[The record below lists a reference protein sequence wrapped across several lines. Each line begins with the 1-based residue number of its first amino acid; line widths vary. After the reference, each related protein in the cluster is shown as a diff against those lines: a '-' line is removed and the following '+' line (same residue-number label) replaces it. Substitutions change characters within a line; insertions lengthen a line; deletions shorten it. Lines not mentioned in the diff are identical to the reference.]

1 VSYTLH
7 PNLKRYFFF
16 ILMILSID
24 VGIRNLALCLLNDK
38 KHNRVEQWDVDGIPP
53 EHKNGIYVSL
63 RDHLDARPWVLQAD
77 TILIEKQP
85 DRNKKMI
92 SVMHFLHAYFIIRCP
107 KAETI
112 LYDARHK
119 IPDVAGPGKAQYN
132 KRKKVSIQRCEEFI
146 RDGTTNIDWL
156 EVFIKSKKKDDLAD
170 TVMQALSFVN
180 RIEVLPKSK
189 KKTTKLIAR
198 RPNENQKRTKY
209 SKSNLA
215 WIYLNKPECEC
226 LENNK
231 RFMKDLKRY
240 FTNLDDLI
248 KEING

>member
-1 VSYTLH
+1 
-7 PNLKRYFFF
+7 
-16 ILMILSID
+16 MILSID
-24 VGIRNLALCLLNDK
+24 VGIRNLAMCLLDENSG
-38 KHNRVEQWDVDGIPP
+38 NIVREWDVDGVPP
-53 EHKNGIYVSL
+53 QHEDGVYVSL
-63 RDHLDARPWVLQAD
+63 RKHLDERPWVLTAN

-85 DRNKKMI
+85 ERNKKMI
-92 SVMHFLHAYFIIRCP
+92 SVMHFLHAYFIIKCP
-107 KAETI
+107 DAETI

-132 KRKKVSIQRCEEFI
+132 KRKKVSIERCEAFI
-146 RDGTTNIDWL
+146 RDGTTNAHWL
-156 EVFIKSKKKDDLAD
+156 DTFLKSKKKDDLAD

-180 RIEVLPKSK
+180 RVEVTPASK
-189 KKTTKLIAR
+189 KKKSTKLVAR
-198 RPNENQKRTKY
+198 RPNENQKMTKY

-240 FTNLDDLI
+240 YRNLSDLI
-248 KEING
+248 KDMK

>member
-1 VSYTLH
+1 
-7 PNLKRYFFF
+7 
-16 ILMILSID
+16 MILSID
-24 VGIRNLALCLLNDK
+24 VGIRNLAMCLLDEDNG
-38 KHNRVEQWDVDGIPP
+38 NIVREWDVSGVPP
-53 EHKNGIYVSL
+53 EHKDGLYVSL
-63 RDHLDARPWVLQAD
+63 RDHLDDRAWVLTAK

-92 SVMHFLHAYFIIRCP
+92 SVMHFLHSYFIIKCP
-107 KAETI
+107 EAETI

-132 KRKKVSIQRCEEFI
+132 KRKKVSIERCEAFI
-146 RDGTTNIDWL
+146 RSGPTNAHWL
-156 EVFIKSKKKDDLAD
+156 ETFQKSKKKDDLAD

-180 RIEVLPKSK
+180 RTEVTPASK
-189 KKTTKLIAR
+189 KKKSTKLVAR
-198 RPNENQKRTKY
+198 KPNENQKMTKY

-215 WIYLNKPECEC
+215 WIYVNKVECEV

-240 FTNLDDLI
+240 YRDLSELI
-248 KEING
+248 KDIK

>member
-1 VSYTLH
+1 
-7 PNLKRYFFF
+7 
-16 ILMILSID
+16 MILSID
-24 VGIRNLALCLLNDK
+24 VGIKNLAMCLLDEDK
-38 KHNRVEQWDVDGIPP
+38 NNLVVEWDVDGIPP
-53 EHKNGIYVSL
+53 QHRDGVYVSM
-63 RDHLDARPWVLQAD
+63 RDHLDARPWVLNAK

-85 DRNKKMI
+85 DRNKKMV
-92 SVMHFLHAYFIIRCP
+92 SVMHFLYAYFIIRCP

-132 KRKKVSIQRCEEFI
+132 KRKKVSIERCEDFI
-146 RDGTTNIDWL
+146 RSNSVNSHWIDTF
-156 EVFIKSKKKDDLAD
+156 VKSKKKDDLAD

-180 RIEVLPKSK
+180 RREVIPASQK
-189 KKTTKLIAR
+189 KKSTKLVAR
-198 RPNENQKRTKY
+198 RPNENQKATKY

-215 WIYLNKPECEC
+215 WIYLNKVECEV

-240 FTNLDDLI
+240 YRDLSDLI
-248 KEING
+248 KDING

>member
-1 VSYTLH
+1 
-7 PNLKRYFFF
+7 
-16 ILMILSID
+16 MILSID
-24 VGIRNLALCLLNDK
+24 VGIRNLAMCLLDDENGNLVK
-38 KHNRVEQWDVDGIPP
+38 EWDVSGVPP
-53 EHKNGIYVSL
+53 EHKDGLYVSL
-63 RDHLDARPWVLQAD
+63 RKHLDERPWVLGAK

-92 SVMHFLHAYFIIRCP
+92 SVMHFLHAYFIIKCP
-107 KAETI
+107 QAETI

-132 KRKKVSIQRCEEFI
+132 KRKKVAIERCEAFI
-146 RDGTTNIDWL
+146 RSGPTNAHWL
-156 EVFIKSKKKDDLAD
+156 DTFLKSKKKDDLAD

-180 RIEVLPKSK
+180 RVEVTPASAK
-189 KKTTKLIAR
+189 KKKSTKLVAR
-198 RPNENQKRTKY
+198 KPNENHKRTKY

-215 WIYLNKPECEC
+215 WMYLNKVECEV

-240 FTNLDDLI
+240 YRDIDDLV
-248 KEING
+248 KEINTK

>member
-1 VSYTLH
+1 
-7 PNLKRYFFF
+7 
-16 ILMILSID
+16 MILSID
-24 VGIRNLALCLLNDK
+24 VGIKNLAMCLLDEDK
-38 KHNRVEQWDVDGIPP
+38 NNLVVEWDVDGIPP
-53 EHKNGIYVSL
+53 QHRDGVYVSM
-63 RDHLDARPWVLQAD
+63 RDHLDARPWVLNAK

-85 DRNKKMI
+85 DRNKKMV
-92 SVMHFLHAYFIIRCP
+92 SVMHFLHAYFIIKCP

-132 KRKKVSIQRCEEFI
+132 KRKKVSIERCEDFI
-146 RDGTTNIDWL
+146 RSNSVNSHWIDTF
-156 EVFIKSKKKDDLAD
+156 VKSKKKDDLAD

-180 RIEVLPKSK
+180 RREVIPASQK
-189 KKTTKLIAR
+189 KKSTKLVAR
-198 RPNENQKRTKY
+198 RPNENQKATKY

-215 WIYLNKPECEC
+215 WIYLNKVECEV

-240 FTNLDDLI
+240 YRDLSELI
-248 KEING
+248 KEIKGI

>member
-1 VSYTLH
+1 
-7 PNLKRYFFF
+7 
-16 ILMILSID
+16 MILSID
-24 VGIRNLALCLLNDK
+24 VGIRNLAMCQFDETSNL
-38 KHNRVEQWDVDGIPP
+38 VVQWDVSGIPP
-53 EHKNGIYVSL
+53 EHKDGIYISL
-63 RDHLDARPWVLQAD
+63 RKHLDERPWVLDSQI
-77 TILIEKQP
+77 ILIEKQP
-85 DRNKKMI
+85 DRNKKMV